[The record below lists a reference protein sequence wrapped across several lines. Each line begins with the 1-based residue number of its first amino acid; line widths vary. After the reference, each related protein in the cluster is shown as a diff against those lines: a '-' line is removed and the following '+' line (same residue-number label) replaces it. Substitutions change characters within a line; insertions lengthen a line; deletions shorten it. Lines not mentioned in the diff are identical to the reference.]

1 MGSFLRTLCKC
12 DLPKM
17 WEKSKMRTR
26 KGVDA
31 SYKCLWVNCFRAC
44 SRLPVIGKKKKKL
57 ISSIYN
63 LKQQCCED
71 GFFFFGWC
79 CVSSYC
85 LCSLVSWEL
94 LGSVNWVNLFDVL
107 VFLLLP
113 VSVVEFH
120 SFFGKLFLKMLA
132 SIIILESQYAARK

>member
-1 MGSFLRTLCKC
+1 MIFQKC
-12 DLPKM
+12 
-17 WEKSKMRTR
+17 EKSQK
-26 KGVDA
+26 
-31 SYKCLWVNCFRAC
+31 WEH
-44 SRLPVIGKKKKKL
+44 GKEWMQATNAYELTALELAQGSQLLEKKKKL

>member
-1 MGSFLRTLCKC
+1 MIFQKC
-12 DLPKM
+12 
-17 WEKSKMRTR
+17 EKSQKWEHGKEWMQATNAYELTALELAQ
-26 KGVDA
+26 G
-31 SYKCLWVNCFRAC
+31 SQL
-44 SRLPVIGKKKKKL
+44 LEKKKKSSFPVSI
-57 ISSIYN
+57 ISSN
-63 LKQQCCED
+63 SAVKMV
-71 GFFFFGWC
+71 FFFFGWC

>member
-44 SRLPVIGKKKKKL
+44 SRLPVIGKKKKSSFPVSI
-57 ISSIYN
+57 ISSN
-63 LKQQCCED
+63 SAVKMV
-71 GFFFFGWC
+71 FFFFGWC